1 MGRLHITMEVNVPKN
16 VILAVAREVSSQF
29 LLKRPEYKKWYKVRV
44 TDDGIVNEVSA
55 YGVRLRF
62 YAKVEA
68 LDGNKSRVT
77 LEAMWNDIMNI
88 LMLGFVKG
96 LAKSGIDSVILQLL
110 SMEYGY
116 RWGLRAK
123 G

>member
-44 TDDGIVNEVSA
+44 TDDGIVNEISA
-55 YGVRLRF
+55 YGVRLKF
-62 YAKVEA
+62 HAKVEA

-77 LEAMWNDIMNI
+77 LEAIWNDIMNI

-110 SMEYGY
+110 SLEYGY
-116 RWGLRAK
+116 RWGRNI
-123 G
+123 

>member
-68 LDGNKSRVT
+68 LDSNKSRVT

-116 RWGLRAK
+116 RWGLKAK